1 MVGSLEGFH
10 SYLSGKDLEKGSVR
24 SVTSS
29 TKANR
34 IPMSSSWESDSTLFI
49 DVDLEKLS
57 FVADTGHFSQA
68 NSSDPSSNRAASC
81 YSVASTF
88 PRTPNSF
95 LDVPATPQVSTI
107 RPNSFDALL
116 IVLQASPR
124 ADATARKLPLPANT
138 NDALP
143 DLPPRARL
151 PLTGSSRSS
160 PAHFIFELPPL

>member
-1 MVGSLEGFH
+1 VVGSLEGFH
-10 SYLSGKDLEKGSVR
+10 SYLSGKDLEKGSFR
-24 SVTSS
+24 NVTST

-49 DVDLEKLS
+49 DVGLEKLS
-57 FVADTGHFSQA
+57 FVADTGHFPQT
-68 NSSDPSSNRAASC
+68 NPSDPSSNRASSC
-81 YSVASTF
+81 YSIASAF
-88 PRTPNSF
+88 PQTPNSF
-95 LDVPATPQVSTI
+95 LNTPATPQVSSI

-116 IVLQASPR
+116 INLQASPW
-124 ADATARKLPLPANT
+124 ADAPPRELPLPVNT